1 MNDNKN
7 RIKGKAYD
15 KATPAVMRK
24 MPAKLD
30 KIPKESAKV
39 DKADRARSKHNER

>member
-7 RIKGKAYD
+7 RIKGKASD
-15 KATPAVMRK
+15 KSIPAVMK
-24 MPAKLD
+24 KNPAKLD

-39 DKADRARSKHNER
+39 DKSDRARSKRNER